1 MAPATGEVTLPGSAG
16 PDPRD
21 SAPAPERP
29 SGRRGNTL
37 AKQLAETIEAEIIAL
52 GWPVGHP
59 LGSEPEL
66 MERYGVSRSVF
77 RQAVR
82 LLESR
87 LVAEMRRGRGG
98 GLFVTRPDPG
108 VVSDAV
114 ARFLRYSRVNARDL
128 FEVRQAL
135 ELTSVR
141 LAAERASEDDVA
153 RLRKL
158 TELGSRPRPEEIAE
172 RGAEFHIAVAEISGN
187 SAIHLFIQVVTEL
200 TEVLVD
206 HEPAGQM
213 LGDVER
219 AHDGIVDAIA
229 SLDPMMAQRRMIR
242 HFQAMTR
249 VGWPDDGPP
258 DRAGER

>member
-1 MAPATGEVTLPGSAG
+1 VAGS
-16 PDPRD
+16 
-21 SAPAPERP
+21 
-29 SGRRGNTL
+29 
-37 AKQLAETIEAEIIAL
+37 KLAEQLTATIEAEIIAL
-52 GWPVGHP
+52 GWPVGRP
-59 LGSEPEL
+59 LGSEAES
-66 MERYGVSRSVF
+66 MERYGVSRSIF
-77 RQAVR
+77 REAVR

-87 LVAEMRRGRGG
+87 QVVEMRRGRGG
-98 GLFVTRPDPG
+98 GLFVARPDPG

-114 ARFLRYSRVNARDL
+114 ARFLRYRQVSARDL

-153 RLRKL
+153 RLREL
-158 TELGSRPRPEEIAE
+158 TELGTDPSPEEIAA
-172 RGAEFHIAVAEISGN
+172 RSAEFHIAVAEASGN

-200 TEVLVD
+200 TEALVD
-206 HEPAGQM
+206 HEPAGHI

-219 AHDGIVDAIA
+219 AHGGIVDAIA

-249 VGWPDDGPP
+249 VGWPDDGQPSRTGQP
-258 DRAGER
+258 DGTTVP

>member
-1 MAPATGEVTLPGSAG
+1 LTLPASSDLGSTSDA
-16 PDPRD
+16 
-21 SAPAPERP
+21 SATERL
-29 SGRRGNTL
+29 SGVRGGKL
-37 AKQLAETIEAEIIAL
+37 AEQLTETIEAQIIAL

-59 LGSEPEL
+59 LGSEAEL
-66 MERYGVSRSVF
+66 MERHGVSRSVF

-108 VVSDAV
+108 VVSEAV
-114 ARFLRYSRVNARDL
+114 ARFLRYRQVSARDL

-153 RLRKL
+153 RLREL
-158 TELGSRPRPEEIAE
+158 TELGTDPSPAEIAE
-172 RGAEFHIAVAEISGN
+172 RSAEFHIAVAEISGN

-206 HEPAGQM
+206 HEPAGHM

-249 VGWPDDGPP
+249 VGWPDDGQS
-258 DRAGER
+258 AEV